1 MSQLKYILV
10 ERTQL
15 LELANKYG
23 SPLYVYDTDKI
34 ESQYNRLTN
43 AFSSVKNL
51 KLNYAVKALSNIN
64 ILKFFKNLGSGLD
77 TVSIQE
83 VQLCLTTGINPQDII
98 FTPNGVSLYEIEE
111 VAKMGVQI
119 NIDNLSILEQFG
131 QKHPEIPVCVRI
143 NPHIMAGGNSKI
155 SVGHIDSKF
164 GISIHQVPHIKRVV
178 ENTGMNINGI
188 HMHTGSD
195 ILDIDTFLRASD
207 ILFDVAR
214 QFDNIDFIDFGSG
227 FKVPYKEGDIS
238 TDIEQLGIQL
248 SARFNQFCEE
258 YGKDVTLMFE
268 PGKFLVSEAGVFL
281 AKVNVVKQTTS
292 TVFAH
297 VDSGFNHLVRP
308 MMYDSYHHITNI
320 SNPEGRDRYYS
331 VVGYICE
338 TDTFGSNRRISEIS
352 EEDILCFHNAG
363 AYCYSMA
370 SNYNSR
376 FLPAEVM
383 VVNGQDYLIRKRQ
396 TMQDILHNQE
406 VVELPVTSSK
416 KEKATV

>member
-1 MSQLKYILV
+1 V
-10 ERTQL
+10 ENRQL

-23 SPLYVYDTDKI
+23 SPLYVYDTNKI
-34 ESQYNRLTN
+34 ALQYNRLTN
-43 AFSSVKNL
+43 AFCDVKNL

-64 ILKFFKNLGSGLD
+64 ILKFFKNLGAGLD
-77 TVSIQE
+77 TVSHQE
-83 VQLCLTTGINPQDII
+83 VQLGLTTGIDPKKII
-98 FTPNGVSLYEIEE
+98 FTPNGVSLQEIEE
-111 VAKMGVQI
+111 VAKLGVQI

-131 QKHPEIPVCVRI
+131 QKHPNIPVCIRI

-195 ILDIDTFLRASD
+195 ILDIDTFLRATE
-207 ILFDVAR
+207 ILFDVAK
-214 QFDNIDFIDFGSG
+214 QFDNIENIDFGSG

-258 YGKDVTLMFE
+258 YGKEITLMFE

-297 VDSGFNHLVRP
+297 IDSGFNHLVRP
-308 MMYDSYHHITNI
+308 MMYNSYHHITNI
-320 SNPEGRDRYYS
+320 SNTTGKDRYYS

-376 FLPAEVM
+376 YLPAEVM
-383 VVNGQDYLIRKRQ
+383 LVDGKDYLIRKSQ
-396 TMQDILHNQE
+396 TIEDILRNQQ
-406 VVELPVTSSK
+406 VIELPNK
-416 KEKATV
+416 KEMKEEVTV